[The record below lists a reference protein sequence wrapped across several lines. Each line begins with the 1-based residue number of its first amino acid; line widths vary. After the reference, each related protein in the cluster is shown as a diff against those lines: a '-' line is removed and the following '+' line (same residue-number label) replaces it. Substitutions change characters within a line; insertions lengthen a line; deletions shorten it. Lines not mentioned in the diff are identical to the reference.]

1 MSSIPRATA
10 RLQLHREFTLDD
22 ATAQVP
28 YLAALGISHLYLSPI
43 AASVPGSTHG
53 YDGVD
58 PGRVDPELG
67 GEAALQ
73 RLVEAV
79 HERGMGIVL
88 DIVPNHVSASVDHNR
103 WWRDV
108 LEHGRSSAYAD
119 WFDIDWDNQE
129 PGLHG
134 RILLPLLGKQYGE
147 ALDDGELTLALRDDG
162 ESLELHYF
170 DHTVPLSQTTVL
182 THALE
187 HDPEAKTSAAAA
199 RVMLACCNGPQGRE
213 ALHRLLDAQHYRL
226 AWWRTAADEINWRRF
241 FEVSDLIGLRTERP
255 EVFEAAHELA
265 FRLYAE
271 GSIDAIRVDHV
282 DGLAE
287 PSQYCRRLRE
297 RLVELHAQR
306 PADRR
311 QGQPWIIVE
320 KILGI
325 DETLRADWQVDG
337 TTGYDFM
344 NDVLVLLHDAS
355 GVERLRAAW
364 PELTGDALTYTR
376 HVTNARRQ
384 LLADNLN
391 TEFETVVRWM
401 HLLALADRRTRDL
414 THVRLRRIAGALL
427 EQFRVYRIY
436 TTVDESG
443 ERAPADQAVM
453 EKALAAARASL
464 PGDDDVV
471 LALIDG
477 WLGGSAIDPDTPL
490 HLRDLRARVLA
501 RFEQLS
507 SPLAAKSVEDTTFY
521 RYAPLLSLNEV
532 GGDPD
537 RYSMDAEAFHRRTLD
552 DSGRHPH
559 RMLATA
565 THDHKRGEDTRA
577 RLAVI
582 SQCPDAWLA
591 VVDQLR
597 AAGPVPIARSDELMI
612 YQTLV
617 GAWPQDLSA
626 RDVDGVAAL
635 LERVRQWLVKSVREA
650 KRHSR
655 WSAPDEEYERACL
668 DFVDA
673 LATTGLPT
681 RLTVLSGFAE
691 QIAPAGAV
699 GSLVQTLV
707 RMTAP
712 GVPDLYQGTEFWD
725 LSLVDPDNRRPVDFA
740 ARLAAL
746 ESTAPF
752 TELVDRWQ
760 DGAIKLQL
768 TARTLA
774 ARRAMPELFA
784 QGDYIP
790 IEVAGGF
797 ANRFMAFARRHGEQW
812 ALVVVPRLAWGL
824 CEPRRPMLMHEALGE
839 IELLL
844 PEALPL
850 SWINALA
857 DAGSAASMTAPATR
871 RWPIAALVGDWP
883 LALLL
888 SGDALP

>member
-1 MSSIPRATA
+1 MTTIPRATA

-22 ATAQVP
+22 ALTQVP
-28 YLAALGISHLYLSPI
+28 YLHALGISHLYLSPI

-53 YDGVD
+53 YDGID
-58 PGRVDPELG
+58 PARVDPELG

-73 RLVEAV
+73 RLVAAV
-79 HERGMGIVL
+79 HRRGMGIVL
-88 DIVPNHVSASVDHNR
+88 DIVPNHLSSSVDHNR
-103 WWRDV
+103 WWRAV
-108 LEHGRSSAYAD
+108 LEHGRASAYAD

-147 ALDDGELTLALRDDG
+147 ALDDGELTVALCDDG
-162 ESLELHYF
+162 EALELHYF
-170 DHTVPLSQTTVL
+170 DHTVPLSQATVL

-187 HDPEAKTSAAAA
+187 HDPDAKAPADAA
-199 RVMLACCNGPQGRE
+199 RAMLARCEGPHGRE
-213 ALHRLLDAQHYRL
+213 ALHRLLEAQHYRL

-241 FEVSDLIGLRTERP
+241 FEVSDLIGLRIERP
-255 EVFEAAHELA
+255 EVFEAAHALA

-282 DGLAE
+282 DGLAD
-287 PSQYCRRLRE
+287 PAGYCRRLRE

-306 PADRR
+306 PAERR
-311 QGQPWIIVE
+311 AGQPWIIVE

-344 NDVLVLLHDAS
+344 NDALVLLHDAA
-355 GVERLRAAW
+355 GVERLRTAW
-364 PELTGDALTYTR
+364 PELTGDTLSYTR

-384 LLADNLN
+384 LLGDNLN
-391 TEFETVVRWM
+391 TEFETVVRWL
-401 HLLALADRRTRDL
+401 HLLALADLRTRDL

-436 TTVDESG
+436 TTIDEAG
-443 ERAPADQAVM
+443 NRAPADQAVM

-464 PGDDDVV
+464 PGDDDAV
-471 LALIDG
+471 LALIDD
-477 WLGGSAIDPDTPL
+477 WLGGRAIDPATPQ
-490 HLRDLRARVLA
+490 HLRDLRVRVLA

-537 RYSMDAEAFHRRTLD
+537 RPSMDAEAFHRRTLD

-577 RLAVI
+577 RLAVM
-582 SQCPDAWLA
+582 SQCPEAWLA
-591 VVDQLR
+591 LVEQLR
-597 AAGPVPIARSDELMI
+597 AAGPVPIARNDELMI

-626 RDVDGVAAL
+626 RDADGVAGL

-655 WSAPDEEYERACL
+655 WSAPDEEYEKACL

-673 LATTGLPT
+673 LAATGLPS
-681 RLTVLSGFAE
+681 RLTLLSSFAE

-699 GSLVQTLV
+699 GSLVQTLL
-707 RMTAP
+707 RMTVP

-725 LSLVDPDNRRPVDFA
+725 LSLVDPDNRRPVDFT
-740 ARLAAL
+740 ARQATL

-752 TELVDRWQ
+752 DELVERWH

-774 ARRAMPELFA
+774 ARLAQPELFA
-784 QGDYIP
+784 DGDYIP

-797 ANRFMAFARRHGEQW
+797 ANRFMAFARRQGGSW

-824 CEPRRPMLMHEALGE
+824 CEARRPVLMHEALAD

-844 PEALPL
+844 PDSLPL
-850 SWINALA
+850 EWTDALA
-857 DAGSAASMTAPATR
+857 DPGTNAARTVPMTR
-871 RWPIAALVGDWP
+871 HWPVERLLGQWP
-883 LALLL
+883 VALLL
-888 SGDALP
+888 ARDTLP